1 MKVLHR
7 YVITEFIPPT
17 LLALFVFTFILTME
31 RIFDSINLLISKG
44 VSLSTVV
51 QLLGYAL
58 PPILVYTIPLA
69 ILGGALICFGRLS
82 SDNEITAIQASGISL
97 YTIFFPVIIM
107 SLVVSIFLVSF
118 NQQIAPKAHSQ
129 FRKLYYQ
136 IVHKNPVLKLEERT
150 FIDIKDYRV
159 YVEKIK
165 HKKGK
170 LSGIIMY
177 EMREDGFP
185 TLITAQTGKMIT
197 NEQQVVFKLLD
208 GTIQQKDKDDPNKYS
223 ITYFKN
229 YDISLDLTQT
239 TPQKTKR
246 IKEMKKSE
254 LLQEI
259 KRLKQDNIPT
269 HSLEIEYHQRR
280 SLAFAPFAFCLI
292 GIPLGIRVRQKA
304 KSIGF
309 GFSLLL
315 FMLYW
320 FLLVEGI
327 RLGER
332 GIVHPAVGVWIP
344 NLVIG
349 ITGAWMIY
357 RTLK

>member
-1 MKVLHR
+1 MRVLHR
-7 YVITEFIPPT
+7 YIITEFIPPT
-17 LLALFVFTFILTME
+17 LVALFVFTFILTME
-31 RIFDSINLLISKG
+31 KIFESINLLINKG
-44 VSLSTVV
+44 VGFPIVV
-51 QLLGYAL
+51 RLLGYAL
-58 PPILVYTIPLA
+58 PPLLVYTIPLA
-69 ILGGALICFGRLS
+69 ILAGALICFGRLS
-82 SDNEITAIQASGISL
+82 SDNEITAIEASGISL
-97 YTIFFPVIIM
+97 YTIFLPIIIM

-118 NQQIAPKAHSQ
+118 NQHISPRAQSQ
-129 FRKLYYQ
+129 FLKLYYQ
-136 IVHKNPVLKLEERT
+136 IMHKNPVLKLEERT
-150 FIDIKDYRV
+150 FLDIKDYRV

-177 EMREDGFP
+177 EIREDGFP

-197 NEQQVVFKLLD
+197 SEQRVVFKLFD
-208 GTIQQKDKDDPNKYS
+208 GTVQKKDKYDPNKYS
-223 ITYFKN
+223 ITYFKS

-239 TPQKTKR
+239 APEKTKR
-246 IKEMKKSE
+246 IREMKKSE

-259 KRLKQDNIPT
+259 KTMKEDNIPT
-269 HSLEIEYHQRR
+269 YSLEIEYHQRR

-292 GIPLGIRVRQKA
+292 GIPLGIRVRQRG

-309 GFSLLL
+309 GLSLLL

-332 GIVHPAVGVWIP
+332 GIAPPVVGVWIP
-344 NLVIG
+344 NLLIG
-349 ITGAWMIY
+349 ITGACMIY
-357 RTLK
+357 RTAK

>member
-1 MKVLHR
+1 MKILHR
-7 YVITEFIPPT
+7 YIITEFIPPT
-17 LLALFVFTFILTME
+17 LLALFIFTFILTME

-44 VSLSTVV
+44 VSFSTVV

-69 ILGGALICFGRLS
+69 ILAGALICFGRLA
-82 SDNEITAIQASGISL
+82 SDNEITAIQASGVSL
-97 YTIFFPVIIM
+97 YTIFLPIIIL
-107 SLVVSIFLVSF
+107 SLAISVFLVSF
-118 NQQIAPKAHSQ
+118 NQQIAPRAYDR
-129 FRKLYYQ
+129 FRRLYYQ
-136 IVHKNPVLKLEERT
+136 IIHKNPVLKLEERT
-150 FIDIKDYRV
+150 FLDIRDYRL

-185 TLITAQTGKMIT
+185 TLITAQAGNMIAD
-197 NEQQVVFKLLD
+197 EQRVIFQLFD
-208 GTIQQKDKDDPNKYS
+208 GTIQQKDKEDPNKYS

-229 YDISLDLTQT
+229 YNISIDLTQA
-239 TPQKTKR
+239 TPPKAKR

-259 KRLKQDNIPT
+259 KRLRQDNIPT
-269 HSLEIEYHQRR
+269 YSLEIEYHQRR
-280 SLAFAPFAFCLI
+280 SLAFAAFVFCLI
-292 GIPLGIRVRQKA
+292 GMPLGIRVRHRG

-309 GFSLLL
+309 ALSLLL

-332 GIVHPAVGVWIP
+332 GIAPPLLGVWIP
-344 NLVIG
+344 NLAIG
-349 ITGAWMIY
+349 ITGAWMIH